1 VTVNGWQ
8 AFCIGLRRA
17 LAHSGLLVIVLGL
30 NLVSALALALLPAGM
45 LAQALGQRPALRAA
59 ADGVDMGLVVD
70 ALTTSLV
77 DATLAAE
84 SAAPELARMV
94 PLLLLAGVLVS
105 LALPVVAW
113 LTTAFLSGG
122 IVLTYAESA
131 DGLHCRR
138 FLWGCWH
145 WFGSFLLLGLVQA
158 ALSAVVIL
166 PIGLGLL
173 TLGMATGWLWITLAP
188 MALAI
193 AAFGAVF
200 ELARVV
206 AVVQGTRHIIRTLG
220 GAVRLLV
227 RQASPLWAVYGLAF
241 AALAGLYALHN
252 LAIVPWLPLQP
263 WLLAAAA
270 QQVIILLGIWIR
282 LARIA
287 GSTAL
292 TAARLRAGAPPLTEP
307 ATRLVP
313 DDPHERVVILPG
325 PNCASP
331 HPGGCPE

>member
-1 VTVNGWQ
+1 MNGWQ
-8 AFCIGLRRA
+8 AIRIGLRRA
-17 LAHSGLLVIVLGL
+17 LAHPGLSAIVFGL
-30 NLVSALALALLPAGM
+30 NLLSALGLALLPAGV
-45 LAQALGQRPALRAA
+45 LAQALGQRSALHAA

-77 DATLAAE
+77 DATLATE

-122 IVLTYAESA
+122 IVLTYAEAA
-131 DGLHCRR
+131 DGLRPRR

-173 TLGMATGWLWITLAP
+173 TLGMATGRPLWITLALL
-188 MALAI
+188 ALAI
-193 AAFGAVF
+193 AVFGAVF

-206 AVVQGTRHIIRTLG
+206 AVVQDTRHIIRALAS
-220 GAVRLLV
+220 AVRLLV
-227 RQASPLWAVYGLAF
+227 RQAGPLWAVYGLAS
-241 AALAGLYALHN
+241 AALAGLYALHS
-252 LAIVPWLPLQP
+252 LAIMPRLPLRS
-263 WLLAAAA
+263 WLLAAAI
-270 QQVIILLGIWIR
+270 QQAVILLSIWVR
-282 LARIA
+282 LARLA

-292 TAARLRAGAPPLTEP
+292 TAAQLRAGAPPLTEP
-307 ATRLVP
+307 ST
-313 DDPHERVVILPG
+313 
-325 PNCASP
+325 
-331 HPGGCPE
+331 